1 MLTAQQIATATGAT
15 LAGANNWFSAITYAM
30 HDFDINT
37 PARQAAFLPQIGH
50 ESAGLTVL
58 VENLN
63 YSAQG
68 LANTWPGKFAVDP
81 HAKVKIPNAL
91 AGMLVHNSEAIANH
105 AYAGKGGNGPVSSG
119 DGWRYRGRGPI
130 QLTTLVNY
138 ANARDQLR
146 ALLGAD
152 VPDFVV
158 QPDAV
163 TLPRWGAL
171 CAGLYWSRNGCNA
184 LADKEQF
191 DAITRAINGPAMA
204 GATERRA
211 LWAKAKFALG
221 VK

>member
-1 MLTAQQIATATGAT
+1 MLTAQQIAAATGAPVA
-15 LAGANNWFSAITYAM
+15 LATNWLSALTDAM
-30 HDFDINT
+30 HDFDIGT
-37 PARQAAFLPQIGH
+37 PARQAAFLAQIGH
-50 ESAGLTVL
+50 ESTGLSAV

-63 YSAQG
+63 YGAQG

-81 HAKVKIPNAL
+81 AAKVKIPNAL
-91 AGMLVHNSEAIANH
+91 ANMLAHSPEAIANH

-130 QLTTLVNY
+130 QLTTLANY

-146 ALLGAD
+146 KLLD
-152 VPDFVV
+152 SVPDFVV
-158 QPDAV
+158 TPDAV
-163 TLPRWGAL
+163 ADPRWGAL

-184 LADKEQF
+184 LADKGQF

-204 GATERRA
+204 GAAERRA
-211 LWAKAKFALG
+211 LWAKAKSALG